1 MKKIEVRVPEVGE
14 SITEGLLANWS
25 VKDGSAVIEGQALCE
40 LETDKT
46 TIDITAPATGT
57 LRIAVPEG
65 TDVKINQVVGKI
77 DAGEAGD
84 HEEKPDAGDKQAVL
98 NEVDEKS
105 AARPVRESPSAK
117 AEAARSGIDTSKIS
131 GSGRDK
137 LINKF
142 DVIAAVSGN
151 TSLSAHD
158 TSASAGRNYQGGHSQ
173 SNIDSESTPFHAQIE
188 KEDGKPIVGTE
199 ERRKALSRIRKIIAA
214 NLAKTQAE
222 LVLLTTFNEADM
234 SAIKAIRE
242 RHKNAF
248 QKRHGVKLGFMSFF
262 LKVSAAALSLFP
274 ELNAYID
281 GDEVVYRERINIG
294 VAVSTPRGLITP
306 VVRDVQAKKFGEIE
320 REIASFSVR
329 AANKT
334 LMPDDLMGGGFTI
347 SNGGVFGS
355 LLSTPLPAPKQT
367 AILGMHSIVDR
378 PVAIDNAIL
387 IRPMMYLALSYD
399 HRLIDGKEAV
409 GFLKEIKDGIENPER
424 LLLEI

>member
-1 MKKIEVRVPEVGE
+1 MKRIEVRVPEVGE
-14 SITEGLLANWS
+14 SVTEGLLASWS

-77 DAGEAGD
+77 DAGEAGGY
-84 HEEKPDAGDKQAVL
+84 EEKPDAGEKQAIL
-98 NEVDEKS
+98 SEVDGKS

-117 AEAARSGIDTSKIS
+117 AEAARSGIDTGKIS

-142 DVIAAVSGN
+142 DVIAAGSGN

-158 TSASAGRNYQGGHSQ
+158 TSASAGRNYQGEHSQ
-173 SNIDSESTPFHAQIE
+173 SNFASEPTLFHAQIE
-188 KEDGKPIVGTE
+188 KEGGKPIVGTGG
-199 ERRKALSRIRKIIAA
+199 RRKALSRIRKIIAA
-214 NLAKTQAE
+214 NLARTQAE

-242 RHKNAF
+242 RHKDAF
-248 QKRHGVKLGFMSFF
+248 QERHGVKLGFMSFF
-262 LKVSAAALSLFP
+262 LKASAAALSLFP

-334 LMPDDLMGGGFTI
+334 LMPDDLMDGGFTI

-355 LLSTPLPAPKQT
+355 LLSTPLPAPRQT